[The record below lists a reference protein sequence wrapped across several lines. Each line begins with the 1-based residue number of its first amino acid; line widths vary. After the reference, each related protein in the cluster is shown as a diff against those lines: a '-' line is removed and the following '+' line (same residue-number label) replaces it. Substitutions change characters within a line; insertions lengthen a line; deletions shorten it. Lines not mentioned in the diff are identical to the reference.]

1 MDDAGIFP
9 NLNVTQGWEKV
20 PASAAPSA
28 EDFLNTFNG
37 VLWAPESTGSQGIL
51 GCTRHQRVSECGPW
65 QDNQGMISDLR
76 ALAQPWGWFAAPLH
90 SQGLHSRQNQLLLTG
105 TKRRVP
111 VWERNRQWDSQNSLG
126 FYLLNPLCF
135 NPLPSKWF
143 YFYLKMHLAKVKI
156 TGVSQAL
163 LEPLRIAFTFV
174 YFLNLK

>member
-1 MDDAGIFP
+1 MGCYEPLNPRAVRVFWDAQDTKEWV
-9 NLNVTQGWEKV
+9 NV
-20 PASAAPSA
+20 APSRK
-28 EDFLNTFNG
+28 
-37 VLWAPESTGSQGIL
+37 I
-51 GCTRHQRVSECGPW
+51 RV
-65 QDNQGMISDLR
+65 ISDLR

-90 SQGLHSRQNQLLLTG
+90 SQGLHSRQNQLLLTA